1 MEKAHKQELTREFLV
16 SLDQEAL
23 VALVLQLDSKFQQL
37 AEHTRHAMTEKYGQ
51 KTERFENSG
60 QLLIFPSQH
69 GESSQDNNVA
79 LTLASIDPKTEPV
92 KKPTKTKQPGHARNP
107 KPDLPHVPIYAEAPS
122 PAELQCSCCGT
133 ERVATRQILQSSRYQ
148 FVPAKF
154 YFEDLYSQ
162 VYECP
167 GCSTSDSKQ
176 LVAKVPEIVENGTAS
191 SSLLAQIIVSRDF
204 DHLPFNRQSAI
215 YKRSGVNLNRSTL
228 SDYYAQAAKI
238 LTPLRNYMQQILLQS
253 DVISTDDTPVKV
265 LDRLK
270 AKSIKL
276 GRIWVYFGDDA
287 HPVTLFDYTESR
299 GRDGPMTYLAG
310 FKGRL
315 QGDCFSGNLAICA
328 AIDTI
333 LVACMAHARRYFVK
347 SKHNDKEGS
356 NTALSAFQALYET
369 ERTAKELELSPE
381 DTRIMR
387 EQEAVPVLASFKTWL
402 QQEQLAAPAKSSF
415 GKAIFYC
422 LNNWEA
428 LTQYVT
434 DGRLSIDNN
443 HSEREMKYI
452 AMGRKAWLFFGSDQ
466 GGKNHATILSILSTC
481 RRHNVEPWAYL
492 TDIIQRLAENPN
504 ENLEDLLPYNWK
516 VKYPQRPSAEIMAFL
531 PTPKVA

>member
-1 MEKAHKQELTREFLV
+1 
-16 SLDQEAL
+16 
-23 VALVLQLDSKFQQL
+23 
-37 AEHTRHAMTEKYGQ
+37 
-51 KTERFENSG
+51 
-60 QLLIFPSQH
+60 
-69 GESSQDNNVA
+69 
-79 LTLASIDPKTEPV
+79 
-92 KKPTKTKQPGHARNP
+92 
-107 KPDLPHVPIYAEAPS
+107 LPHVPIYPEAPS
-122 PAELQCSCCGT
+122 SAELACSCCGT

-167 GCSTSDSKQ
+167 RCPSSDSQQ
-176 LVAKVPEIVENGTAS
+176 LVVKVPEIVENGTAAS
-191 SSLLAQIIVSRDF
+191 GLLAQIIVSRDF
-204 DHLPFNRQSAI
+204 DHVPFNRQSAI

-238 LTPLRNYMQQILLQS
+238 LTPLSNYMRKILLQS

-265 LDRLK
+265 IDRLK

-276 GRIWVYFGDDA
+276 GRVWVYFGDDA

-299 GRDGPMTYLAG
+299 GRDGPMTFLAG
-310 FKGRL
+310 FTGRL

-347 SKHNDKEGS
+347 AKHNDKEGT
-356 NTALSAFQALYET
+356 NVALKVFQALYEI
-369 ERTAKELELSPE
+369 ERTAKELAISTE
-381 DTRIMR
+381 DIRIMR
-387 EQEAVPVLASFKTWL
+387 EQESRPILVRFKAWL
-402 QQEQLAAPAKSSF
+402 QQQQLSTSAKSTF

-428 LTQYVT
+428 LTQYVN

-466 GGKNHATILSILSTC
+466 GGKNHATILSILATC

-492 TDIIQRLAENPN
+492 TDVIQRLAENPN
-504 ENLEDLLPYNWK
+504 ENLEDLLPYKWK
-516 VKYPQRPSAEIMAFL
+516 AKYPQRTSAEIMAFS